1 MEEKYKEL
9 IERLTV
15 EIFEGAVNLYE
26 PSQLNSELKKDI
38 AQDLWLELYSH
49 IAAYPDANLESVE
62 DVLKKMRVASLP
74 DLRMVYVDP
83 ETILP
88 Q

>member
-1 MEEKYKEL
+1 MEEKYKDL
-9 IERLTV
+9 IERLTA

-49 IAAYPDANLESVE
+49 IAVYPDADLESVK
-62 DVLKKMRVASLP
+62 DVLKNMRVASLP
-74 DLRMVYVDP
+74 DPRMVYADP

>member
-1 MEEKYKEL
+1 MEEKYKDL
-9 IERLTV
+9 IERLTA

-49 IAAYPDANLESVE
+49 IAVYPDADLESVK
-62 DVLKKMRVASLP
+62 DVLKNMRVASLP
-74 DLRMVYVDP
+74 DPRMLFV
-83 ETILP
+83 EEMP